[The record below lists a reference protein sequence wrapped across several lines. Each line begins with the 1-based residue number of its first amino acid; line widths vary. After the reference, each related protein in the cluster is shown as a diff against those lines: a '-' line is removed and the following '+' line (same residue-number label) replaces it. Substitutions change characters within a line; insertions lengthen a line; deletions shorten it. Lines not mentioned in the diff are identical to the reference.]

1 MSNIS
6 RRKFFK
12 LGGAATASTVAT
24 AASVTSP
31 VTYAKDLTE
40 SGTNAV
46 LKYEE
51 SSIIK
56 AKDLKVNEPKPFFY
70 PDKQSMCQMIKM
82 GHPVPGGVGPDQD
95 IVAYSILCPHMGCPT
110 SYDKASR
117 TFQCGC
123 HFSKFDAEK
132 EGQQIIGQATQN
144 MPRIEL
150 AYNVKNGEVYAIG
163 VHGLIYGRQANTL

>member
-6 RRKFFK
+6 RRNFFK
-12 LGGAATASTVAT
+12 ISGAATAGTVAT
-24 AASVTSP
+24 AASVVSP
-31 VTYAKDLTE
+31 ASYATDLTAP
-40 SGTNAV
+40 STNAV
-46 LKYEE
+46 LKYDKVF
-51 SSIIK
+51 ITK
-56 AKDLKVNEPKPFFY
+56 ASGLKVNQPMSFSY

-82 GHPVPGGVGPDQD
+82 GHPVPGGVGPDKD

-110 SYDKASR
+110 AYDKESR

-132 EGQQIIGQATQN
+132 EGQQLIGQATQN

-150 AYNVKNGEVYAIG
+150 IYNHKNDKVYAVG
-163 VHGLIYGRQANTL
+163 VYGLIYGRQANTL